1 MTLAILVFLGGMLTI
16 LSPCIL
22 PVLPFV
28 FARAEQPFVKSGL
41 PLLAGMALTFAGVA
55 TLAAVGGAWA
65 VHINQYGRVA
75 ALVLLT
81 AFALTLLSRRLADL
95 LARPFIAL
103 GNRLTESAESRG
115 AGRAGASVGAGRA
128 GETGPSGGAGPSGG
142 TGPSSG
148 AGPSGASGLPDGA
161 GGSSSL
167 PEGGVGRSLIIGVAT
182 GLLWAPCA
190 GPILGLVL
198 TGAAIS
204 GPNTHTTL
212 LLFAYAA
219 GAAASLAVA
228 LLAGGRVFSA
238 LKRGLGAGEWVRRG
252 LGIAVLVGVAVI
264 AFGLDARVLTRLS
277 TANTNRIEQGLI
289 GGIRAADGVDA
300 RTRSGANA
308 SSGSEGAIAAG
319 ADAGDTT
326 HGAGSDGALRTAL
339 GAASLPV
346 EGQLPSLAGATS
358 WLNSAPLTPEG
369 LRGKVVLID
378 FWTYS
383 CINCLRALP
392 YVNGWYQKYKD
403 HGLVVIG
410 VHSPEFAFEKD
421 VSNVRGA
428 VRDLGVSYPVALDSD
443 YMIWRAFNNQYWP
456 AHYFIDAKGQIR
468 AHHFGE
474 GEYAQSEQ
482 TLRELLT
489 DAGFKDLPPAGIATG
504 TASGVQAASDESN
517 MLSPETYVGY
527 ARAEHFSSPS
537 GVVPDQAAEYRAP
550 DRLELNQWA
559 LTGTWTVDEEKA
571 LLGGGPRGNTAV
583 GSIVFNFQARDLH
596 LVLGPGPSGKPV
608 RFRVRID
615 GADPGSSHG
624 SDTDASGAGT
634 VHEQRLYQLIRQPP
648 GVIHRHTF
656 TIEFLD
662 AGVQAY
668 AFTFG

>member
-1 MTLAILVFLGGMLTI
+1 MTLVVLVFLGGMLTI

-28 FARAEQPFVKSGL
+28 FARAEQPFLKSGL
-41 PLLAGMALTFAGVA
+41 PLLVGMALTFAAVA

-103 GNRLTESAESRG
+103 GNRLTE
-115 AGRAGASVGAGRA
+115 
-128 GETGPSGGAGPSGG
+128 
-142 TGPSSG
+142 
-148 AGPSGASGLPDGA
+148 
-161 GGSSSL
+161 GSSS
-167 PEGGVGRSLIIGVAT
+167 SLLIGVAT

-219 GAAASLAVA
+219 GAAASLAIA
-228 LLAGGRVFSA
+228 LLAGGRVFAA

-252 LGIAVLVGVAVI
+252 LGVAVLVGVAAI
-264 AFGLDARVLTRLS
+264 ALGLDSGLLTRISLAHTDS
-277 TANTNRIEQGLI
+277 IEQTLI
-289 GGIRAADGVDA
+289 GKIRP
-300 RTRSGANA
+300 RTQSANPSVGTPVVNTSA
-308 SSGSEGAIAAG
+308 PGN
-319 ADAGDTT
+319 
-326 HGAGSDGALRTAL
+326 
-339 GAASLPV
+339 LPV
-346 EGQLPSLAGATS
+346 EGQLPALSGATG
-358 WLNSAPLTPEG
+358 WINSPALTPAG

-383 CINCLRALP
+383 CINCLRSLP
-392 YVNGWYQKYKD
+392 YVNGWYEKYED

-421 VSNVRGA
+421 VGNVKRA
-428 VRDLGVSYPVALDSD
+428 VHDLNVTYPVALDSN
-443 YMIWRAFNNQYWP
+443 YEIWRAFDNQYWP
-456 AHYFIDAKGQIR
+456 AHYFIDAQGRIR
-468 AHHFGE
+468 GHHFGE
-474 GEYAQSEQ
+474 GDYPESERIIRQ
-482 TLRELLT
+482 LLT
-489 DAGFKDLPPAGIATG
+489 EAGFKDLPAAGISAAG
-504 TASGVQAASDESN
+504 ARGVQAAADDNN

-537 GVVPDQAAEYRAP
+537 GVVPDQPKVYEAP
-550 DRLELNQWA
+550 GKLDINQWA
-559 LTGTWTVDEEKA
+559 LTGKWTVDEEKGTLNNA
-571 LLGGGPRGNTAV
+571 G
-583 GSIVFNFQARDLH
+583 GSIVFRFQARDLH

-608 RFRVRID
+608 RFRVQID
-615 GADPGSSHG
+615 GADPGASHG
-624 SDTDASGAGT
+624 TDTDASGAGVVT
-634 VHEQRLYQLIRQPP
+634 DQRLYQLIRQPP
-648 GVIHRHTF
+648 GEIHRHTF